1 MVEMEWNNL
10 GGANYIK
17 PFVIVLA
24 WLVISIDPL
33 TKLIHCRGK
42 YPTGWVVCLTM
53 HEPNHHGVV
62 EMEEPLGLLG
72 WADPLELF
80 STGLIYE
87 VHGEEFIKG
96 KDLKPVFFFRLNPS
110 PDCIKGKD
118 PTRFVSKY
126 FPSNLAC
133 RLQGSFYS
141 AEPLPRRS
149 R

>member
-1 MVEMEWNNL
+1 MVEMEWKNL

-80 STGLIYE
+80 WTGLIYE

-96 KDLKPVFFFRLNPS
+96 KGCQTCFFF
-110 PDCIKGKD
+110 
-118 PTRFVSKY
+118 
-126 FPSNLAC
+126 
-133 RLQGSFYS
+133 S
-141 AEPLPRRS
+141 AEPLPRLYQRKGS
-149 R
+149 NQICIQILPFKPRLQIARLFLFG